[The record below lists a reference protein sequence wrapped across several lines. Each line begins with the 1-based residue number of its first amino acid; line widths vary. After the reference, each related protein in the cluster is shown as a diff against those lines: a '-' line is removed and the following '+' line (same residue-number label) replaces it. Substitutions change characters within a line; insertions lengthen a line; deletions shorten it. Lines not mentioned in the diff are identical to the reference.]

1 MTPGSKTV
9 NFPRWSPF
17 LHCRFCYGCNVYLE
31 IDWKM
36 KKNLIRTVFC
46 QVRNCHSQNAKSI
59 GLRSE
64 YLPPLSKPK
73 KSNSD
78 VTAIVFGS
86 GIEKQ
91 DGYLSNFYRKNCGFG
106 THIASLPFSISCIM
120 IIIMVFEDVCSR
132 WERWDERHIASL
144 PFSTVYSYDQAS
156 QKEIAKEFIEHV
168 NHESNNTDGRILIHV
183 EGCHG
188 FAFYKH
194 FTRELSND
202 PSR

>member
-1 MTPGSKTV
+1 MKLNG
-9 NFPRWSPF
+9 
-17 LHCRFCYGCNVYLE
+17 
-31 IDWKM
+31 KM
-36 KKNLIRTVFC
+36 KKSLIRTVFC

-59 GLRSE
+59 DLRSE

-86 GIEKQ
+86 GIEKS
-91 DGYLSNFYRKNCGFG
+91 DGYLTNFYRKNCGFG
-106 THIASLPFSISCIM
+106 THIASLPFS
-120 IIIMVFEDVCSR
+120 
-132 WERWDERHIASL
+132 A
-144 PFSTVYSYDQAS
+144 VYSYDQAL
-156 QKEIAKEFIEHV
+156 QKEIAKEFIEQV
-168 NHESNNTDGRILIHV
+168 NESNDTDGRILIHV

>member
-1 MTPGSKTV
+1 
-9 NFPRWSPF
+9 
-17 LHCRFCYGCNVYLE
+17 
-31 IDWKM
+31 M

-46 QVRNCHSQNAKSI
+46 QVRSCHSQTAKFI

-73 KSNSD
+73 KSASD

-86 GIEKQ
+86 GIEKS
-91 DGYLSNFYRKNCGFG
+91 DENLSNFYRKNCGFG
-106 THIASLPFSISCIM
+106 THIASLPFS
-120 IIIMVFEDVCSR
+120 
-132 WERWDERHIASL
+132 A
-144 PFSTVYSYDQAS
+144 VYSYDQAL
-156 QKEIAKEFIEHV
+156 QKQIAKEFIEQV
-168 NHESNNTDGRILIHV
+168 NEINDTDGRILIHV

-202 PSR
+202 PSG